1 MTARDSSDRTA
12 SAPLP
17 SVVVPNLNNARFL
30 VHTLDSI
37 AAQSVPELDVVIVD
51 GGSSDGSVDLIRTW
65 AERHGARWLSEP
77 DTGQAQAINK
87 GFRMVRGD
95 LVTWVNSD
103 DLLHPSSAA
112 HAVREFSL
120 DPALEFLWGFCV
132 EIDVDGAPLRVQNP
146 IVRRELGELRR
157 TRNFVPQ
164 PACWFRRSLLDR
176 FGLLD
181 ETLHFAFDYELFL
194 RFAGH
199 ARARFLPEILA
210 SFRVHPGSKTVSQT
224 GAFFPEAWAA
234 FRRHGGRLRSPFV
247 LDSVRNRW
255 LAPLWRSASSPLRS
269 ALRRAFGLR
278 PGERV
283 RP

>member
-1 MTARDSSDRTA
+1 MSPGDERG
-12 SAPLP
+12 APNPILP
-17 SVVVPNLNNARFL
+17 SVIVPNLDNAAFL
-30 VHTLDSI
+30 QQTLDSI

-51 GGSSDGSVDLIRTW
+51 GGSTDGSVELIRRW
-65 AERHGARWLSEP
+65 AGEHGARWISEP
-77 DTGQAQAINK
+77 DRGQAEAINK
-87 GFRMVRGD
+87 GFRMVRGSI
-95 LVTWVNSD
+95 VTWVNSD

-112 HAVREFSL
+112 HAVREFSR
-120 DPALEFLWGFCV
+120 DPELEFLWGFCV
-132 EIDVDGAPLRVQNP
+132 EIDAQGTPLRVQNP
-146 IVRRELGELRR
+146 IVRRELGELRK
-157 TRNFVPQ
+157 TRNFIPQ

-181 ETLHFAFDYELFL
+181 ESLHFAFDYELFL
-194 RFAGH
+194 RFAGET
-199 ARARFLPEILA
+199 RARFLPEILA
-210 SFRVHPGSKTVSQT
+210 QFRVHPGSKTVSQT

-247 LDSVRNRW
+247 LDSVRNQW
-255 LAPLWRSASSPLRS
+255 LAPLWRAASSPLRG